1 MVELAEDIAN
11 LSKRVLIIEDDQTL
25 AEVLK
30 YNFTKEGYQVS
41 TAFDGINGLEMARRD
56 KPNLVILDL
65 MLPGLS
71 GFEVCR
77 ILRRETAV
85 PILILT
91 VKAAEV
97 DKVLGLELGAD
108 DYLTKPFS
116 LRELLARVRALLR
129 RSEIVVT
136 KTSQEIKL
144 LRAGNLV
151 IDLNRHEVTLQGSPL
166 ALKPKEFEL
175 LAFLVKNKG
184 RAFSRE
190 QLLEEI
196 WGYDY
201 EGDTTR
207 TVDVHIRWLRE
218 KIEPNPSHPVHLL
231 TIRGIGYRFE
241 E

>member
-1 MVELAEDIAN
+1 
-11 LSKRVLIIEDDQTL
+11 
-25 AEVLK
+25 
-30 YNFTKEGYQVS
+30 
-41 TAFDGINGLEMARRD
+41 
-56 KPNLVILDL
+56 
-65 MLPGLS
+65 
-71 GFEVCR
+71 
-77 ILRRETAV
+77 V